1 MNINAPESTD
11 ELTDITLPLRI
22 GLVLFALVFGVFGLW
37 ASIAPLDGAA
47 HAFGRVTVASHSK
60 TAQHLEGGIIAAIL
74 VKNGDYVE
82 QDQLLIKLD
91 ETQSLAQLDI
101 VRKQYN
107 ALRLREARLN
117 AEKLQLP
124 SVDYPEL
131 ENVTAADIAAE
142 EQVFAARKAAISA
155 GTDLLV
161 QRIEQLRSQL
171 NGIKA
176 LKESKDALAQSYQEE
191 LTDIEEL
198 LGQGYSDKNR
208 LRELQRALAT
218 AKGESADLTANIAS
232 IDVQIGETQLE
243 IMLRE
248 REFQNEVVAELADTQ
263 NRLND
268 VAERITALRDVVS
281 RTSVRSPVAG
291 TIKGMQFHTVGG
303 VIAPGTKIVDIVPE
317 DDELIVEAQIS
328 PNDIDRIA
336 LHQQANIR
344 FSSFG
349 NAVPNIIG
357 KLTYISADI
366 FVDEN
371 SGLPYY
377 QARIEV
383 TEEGFKELGDLEL
396 VPGMPAEVFVATGSR
411 TFFQYLFKPLS
422 NAIARSFNED

>member
-1 MNINAPESTD
+1 MNMNAPESTD

-47 HAFGRVTVASHSK
+47 HAFGRVMVASHSK

-191 LTDIEEL
+191 LSDIEEL

-383 TEEGFKELGDLEL
+383 TEDGFKELGDLEL